1 MRGYGISQPL
11 ADVRFRPKSDHYSR
25 VRWYP
30 LEWVAGQMSAMES
43 IAQQQEELEKFFKE
57 RDAILKN
64 NGEARQRVSCT
75 AFKTSQTRDKFHV
88 QIVDRP

>member
-1 MRGYGISQPL
+1 
-11 ADVRFRPKSDHYSR
+11 
-25 VRWYP
+25 
-30 LEWVAGQMSAMES
+30 MSAMES

-64 NGEARQRVSCT
+64 NGEARQRLSCT
-75 AFKTSQTRDKFHV
+75 AFKTSQARDKFHV